1 MTAVAIS
8 KGQGTRRA
16 VVNKAL
22 DLASTLGLEGLT
34 IGVLAK
40 KAGLSKSGLYAHFKS
55 KEDLQ
60 LAVLD
65 RAAERFVE
73 DVISPAIAQPRGLPR
88 VERLFELWV
97 KWDAG
102 QLSGGCPWVAAAAD
116 FDDRPGPVRD
126 LLVSHVTH
134 ILGVVDRAA
143 SVAVDEGHLAA
154 TVDTKQFAYEYWG
167 IVLAHHHTHR
177 LLGAPDAS
185 ALATT
190 ALGNLVERS
199 RP

>member
-1 MTAVAIS
+1 MTAVATP

-16 VVNKAL
+16 VINKAL

-88 VERLFELWV
+88 IERLFELWI
-97 KWDAG
+97 KWDTG
-102 QLSGGCPWVAAAAD
+102 ELSGGCPWVAAAAD

-126 LLVSHVTH
+126 VLVFHINH
-134 ILGVVDRAA
+134 ILSVVARAA
-143 SVAVDEGHLAA
+143 SISVDEGHLAA
-154 TVDTKQFAYEYWG
+154 DLDTKQFAYEYWG

-177 LLGAPDAS
+177 LLGAPDAN

-190 ALGNLVERS
+190 ALANLIERS
-199 RP
+199 RG